1 VRSRNLSAVTTVDK
15 DPHHDGTVKERL
27 ARAADTEI
35 TVWREHME
43 VADQPTSYGE
53 RPRQC
58 NSPGCCVGTT

>member
-1 VRSRNLSAVTTVDK
+1 MRSRNLSAVTTVDK

-53 RPRQC
+53 RP
-58 NSPGCCVGTT
+58 